1 MVSLEVEGYNPD
13 DFCMTDLVLSG
24 PGGVQLEA
32 SIEGCDAIVYSGCTD
47 VDNDGVCDDV
57 DDCVGEYDECGVCN
71 GQGGTYQCDD
81 GSYVCDA
88 SDCPD
93 DGECDAQVCLTL
105 DGSDMN
111 YTSTEDIAGFQFDHD
126 DCATGASGGDAAANG
141 FMISASSST
150 VLGFSLTGAVIPA
163 GSGTLLENVD
173 CTQGQLDSFVFSG
186 QGGTAL
192 TVDWGEGGEPPCDD
206 IDNDDI
212 CDDVDDC
219 VGEYDEC
226 GVCKVQV
233 ELINVMMDRMYVMRV
248 IVQMMVSVMHRYV

>member
-1 MVSLEVEGYNPD
+1 MMIY
-13 DFCMTDLVLSG
+13 
-24 PGGVQLEA
+24 
-32 SIEGCDAIVYSGCTD
+32 
-47 VDNDGVCDDV
+47 
-57 DDCVGEYDECGVCN
+57 
-71 GQGGTYQCDD
+71 
-81 GSYVCDA
+81 
-88 SDCPD
+88 
-93 DGECDAQVCLTL
+93 
-105 DGSDMN
+105 
-111 YTSTEDIAGFQFDHD
+111 
-126 DCATGASGGDAAANG
+126 TGASGGDAAANG

-226 GVCKVQV
+226 GVCNGPGGTYQCDDGSYVCDASDCPDDGECDAQV
-233 ELINVMMDRMYVMRV
+233 CLTLDGSDMNYTSTEDIAGFQFDHDDCATGASGRRSCKWIYD
-248 IVQMMVSVMHRYV
+248 

>member
-1 MVSLEVEGYNPD
+1 MMIVLLEH
-13 DFCMTDLVLSG
+13 LV
-24 PGGVQLEA
+24 
-32 SIEGCDAIVYSGCTD
+32 
-47 VDNDGVCDDV
+47 
-57 DDCVGEYDECGVCN
+57 
-71 GQGGTYQCDD
+71 
-81 GSYVCDA
+81 
-88 SDCPD
+88 
-93 DGECDAQVCLTL
+93 
-105 DGSDMN
+105 
-111 YTSTEDIAGFQFDHD
+111 
-126 DCATGASGGDAAANG
+126 DAAANG

-226 GVCKVQV
+226 GVCNGPGATVQDCWFDTDGDGCYETLDPITTCSCDFEGGADEGGNCGDDLQYFTDLPDQTGTFQLV
-233 ELINVMMDRMYVMRV
+233 NI
-248 IVQMMVSVMHRYV
+248 